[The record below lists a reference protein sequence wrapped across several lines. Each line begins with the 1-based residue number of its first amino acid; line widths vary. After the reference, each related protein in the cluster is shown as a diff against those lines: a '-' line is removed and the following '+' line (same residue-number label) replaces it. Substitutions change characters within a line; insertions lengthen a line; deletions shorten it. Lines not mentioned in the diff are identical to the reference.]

1 MATVNVYEKYLK
13 QKAKEIL
20 KRYKNLRI
28 NGDFIW
34 VIGVKVCIYSILP
47 NSTSI
52 SGTRNS
58 KIWMEIFNKTN
69 RAVINR

>member
-28 NGDFIW
+28 NGDFI
-34 VIGVKVCIYSILP
+34 
-47 NSTSI
+47 
-52 SGTRNS
+52 
-58 KIWMEIFNKTN
+58 
-69 RAVINR
+69 

>member
-13 QKAKEIL
+13 QRAREIL
-20 KRYKNLRI
+20 NRYKDLKL

-34 VIGVKVCIYSILP
+34 AIEVKICIYSFLL

-52 SGTRNS
+52 SGTGNS
-58 KIWMEIFNKTN
+58 KIWMEIFNKTDSTI
-69 RAVINR
+69 INR